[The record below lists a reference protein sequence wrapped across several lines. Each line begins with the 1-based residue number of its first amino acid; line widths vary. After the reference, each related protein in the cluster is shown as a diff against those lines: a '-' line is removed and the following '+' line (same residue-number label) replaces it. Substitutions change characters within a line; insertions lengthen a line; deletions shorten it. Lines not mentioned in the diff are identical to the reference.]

1 MKVLMMHR
9 DDGKSGGAQIQM
21 NRLREGLRG
30 SGIDA
35 KIVCRE
41 GGPDESTLLP
51 FRPVAEKWLGALT
64 RRIGLND
71 VHLIS
76 SFDLP
81 GLDDFKNADLI
92 DLHCLHS
99 GTFSYLAL
107 PAITAVK
114 PTIFTFHDMWPITG
128 HCHASLE
135 CDRWKTGC
143 GKCPHPEIEPAVKRD
158 ATAIEWWLKRRAY
171 RKSNFTIVTPSK
183 WLADRVGESP
193 LLDGPVHCI
202 PHGVDTAVFK
212 PLDQSHCRE
221 LLGVPEGKIVLLC
234 AIEHMD
240 RPLKGADL
248 LVKALDFLPKAFQD
262 QCVLLLFG
270 HPNRRIQ
277 EQISLPIIDLGYINE
292 DRLKAVA
299 YSAADL
305 LINPT
310 RAESFGLVALESMAC
325 GTPVAAF
332 KVGGIPELVR
342 PGVTGLLAKPDD
354 PEGLA
359 ACIQSMAGDPVQ
371 LQSMADRCRDVA
383 TTEYTLTQ
391 QVRRTIELYQYVLS
405 EADPMLFRCK

>member
-21 NRLREGLRG
+21 NRLREGLRS

-51 FRPVAEKWLGALT
+51 FRPVAEKWIGALT

-81 GLDDFKNADLI
+81 GLEDFRNADLI

-114 PTIFTFHDMWPITG
+114 PAVFTFHDMWPITG

-171 RKSNFTIVTPSK
+171 RKSNFAIVTPSR

-193 LLDGPVHCI
+193 ILDGPVHCI

-212 PLDQSHCRE
+212 PLDKSHCRE
-221 LLGVPEGKIVLLC
+221 LLGVPEGKTVLLC
-234 AIEHMD
+234 AIEHME

-310 RAESFGLVALESMAC
+310 RAESFGLVALESMAS

-354 PEGLA
+354 PEDLA
-359 ACIQSMAGDPVQ
+359 ACIQSMAGVPGQ
-371 LQSMADRCRDVA
+371 LQSMADRCREVA

-391 QVRRTIELYQYVLS
+391 QVQRTIELYQKVLS
-405 EADPMLFRCK
+405 EADPLLLRCK